1 MNENQLESVRKDLLL
16 FNMGELEPLKTIE
29 LYESLGDLSYTET
42 LNLGLGVHERSSKK
56 EPVDIILEIAG
67 IFEGKQ
73 IPWESG
79 FLSQSYWD
87 NRITICTVRTSQ
99 PKKHSATPR
108 SLW

>member
-73 IPWESG
+73 IP
-79 FLSQSYWD
+79 
-87 NRITICTVRTSQ
+87 
-99 PKKHSATPR
+99 
-108 SLW
+108 